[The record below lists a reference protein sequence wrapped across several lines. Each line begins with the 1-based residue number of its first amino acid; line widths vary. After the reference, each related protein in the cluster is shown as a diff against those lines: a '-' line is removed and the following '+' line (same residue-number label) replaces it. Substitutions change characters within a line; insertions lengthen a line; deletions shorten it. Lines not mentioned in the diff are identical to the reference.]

1 MVVRDDTVAEDENV
15 IKVVSGPSSTL
26 QERTSETKQ
35 KTGMKRKSKDA
46 HEEEP
51 DVAVKDTMSIV
62 EKQKKKKKRKM
73 AANEQVKYND
83 GVKSQKKSLIEST
96 SSSSNNGK
104 TEIKAK
110 VKKKVRQLS
119 ASDKKPKGSERNEI
133 DDIFGF

>member
-1 MVVRDDTVAEDENV
+1 VVRNDTVAEDESI
-15 IKVVSGPSSTL
+15 IKVVSGPNSTL

-46 HEEEP
+46 HEDEP
-51 DVAVKDTMSIV
+51 DVAMKDAVSIV

-73 AANEQVKYND
+73 AENEQVKYND
-83 GVKSQKKSLIEST
+83 GAKSQKKSLTASS

-110 VKKKVRQLS
+110 AKKKVQQLS
-119 ASDKKPKGSERNEI
+119 ASDKKSKGSKRNEI

>member
-1 MVVRDDTVAEDENV
+1 VVRDDTVAEDESI
-15 IKVVSGPSSTL
+15 IKVVSGPNSTL

-46 HEEEP
+46 HEDEP
-51 DVAVKDTMSIV
+51 DVAMKDAVSIV

-73 AANEQVKYND
+73 AANEQAKYND
-83 GVKSQKKSLIEST
+83 GAKSQKKSVTASS

-110 VKKKVRQLS
+110 VKKKVQQLS
-119 ASDKKPKGSERNEI
+119 ASDKKPKASKRNEI